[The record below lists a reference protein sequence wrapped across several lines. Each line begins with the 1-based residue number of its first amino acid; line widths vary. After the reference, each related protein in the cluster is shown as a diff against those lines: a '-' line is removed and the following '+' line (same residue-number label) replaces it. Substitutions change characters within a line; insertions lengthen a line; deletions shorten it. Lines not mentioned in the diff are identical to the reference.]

1 MLGRYAGTLYALL
14 RIIAGWMFMLHGTA
28 KIFGWPGDRAPV
40 ELMTRAGVAGVI
52 ELVCGAMIVIGF
64 LTSWAAFLS
73 SGLMAFA
80 YFIGHASGGFFPTVN
95 KGELAVLYCF
105 LWLYVAARGSGPLS
119 VDAALAKARGKR

>member
-1 MLGRYAGTLYALL
+1 MKFLRRYDGYLYAVL
-14 RIIAGWMFMLHGTA
+14 RIVAGWMFWLHGTA

-40 ELMTRAGVAGVI
+40 ELMTRSGVAGILEV
-52 ELVCGAMIVIGF
+52 VCGALIMIG
-64 LTSWAAFLS
+64 LATPWAAFIA

-80 YFIGHASGGFFPTVN
+80 YFLAHASGGFFPTLN

-119 VDAALAKARGKR
+119 IDALRGKAK